1 MASLTRNTFTAGTA
15 IVAADMNSNFTNVEA
30 LINDVLDG
38 TESHTNFT
46 STGTA
51 SLATVTVSNTVT
63 ATNGFVGNVTG
74 NVTGSSGSCT
84 GNAAT
89 ATSAAACTGNAA
101 TATLA
106 ADATKLATPQA
117 INGVNFD
124 GSAPIT
130 VTAAASTLSG
140 TELKAEVVTSSLT
153 SVGTL
158 GSLAVTNAVS
168 ANNVSLAAGASVGGS
183 LTTSNGSASTPSHSF
198 INDTNTGMYLSAAD
212 NIGFASGGTETF
224 NVLTQGVIV
233 PGTGNYFATSPNTGT
248 GNDAEWTA
256 TGFGTFILN
265 RNSSLTAEKENITD
279 DLSTHLTAD
288 MIDSVV
294 PKMWN
299 RIHSPGYPEIGPLAE
314 DMDAISPFLAARGA
328 DIRDGSYQE
337 FLTGINKTAYLSL
350 LVLAVK
356 DLRQR
361 MEAVEAE

>member
-1 MASLTRNTFTAGTA
+1 MATLARNTFAAGNP
-15 IVAADMNSNFTNVEA
+15 IVAADMNANFTNVQTLVNE
-30 LINDVLDG
+30 VLDG

-106 ADATKLATPQA
+106 ADATKLATPRA

-130 VTAAASTLSG
+130 VTAAAGTLSG

-168 ANNVSLAAGASVGGS
+168 ANNISLAAGASVGGNLS
-183 LTTSNGSASTPSHSF
+183 VSSGSESSPSITFTGDTDTGIFRQSADKMVLVAGGNGSAVVES
-198 INDTNTGMYLSAAD
+198 NALSLD
-212 NIGFASGGTETF
+212 LGVGFYAW
-224 NVLTQGVIV
+224 
-233 PGTGNYFATSPNTGT
+233 PGTGT
-248 GNDAEWTA
+248 GNDAEWVA
-256 TGFGTFILN
+256 TGFGNYYLV
-265 RNSSLTAEKENITD
+265 RNSSLRAEKENIQD
-279 DLSTHLTAD
+279 PGNELTAS
-288 MIDSVV
+288 MIDDVE
-294 PKMWN
+294 PLLWN
-299 RIHSPGYPEIGPLAE
+299 RIHAPGIPEIGPIAE
-314 DMDAISPFLAARGA
+314 DMDEVSPYLAAHGF
-328 DIRDGSYQE
+328 DENGDT
-337 FLTGINKTAYLSL
+337 FVTGFNKTGWMSL
-350 LVLAVK
+350 MTLAIK
-356 DLRQR
+356 DLRER
-361 MEAVEAE
+361 MEAVEAA

>member
-51 SLATVTVSNTVT
+51 SLATVTVSSTVT
-63 ATNGFVGNVTG
+63 APNGFVGNVTG

-106 ADATKLATPQA
+106 ADATTLATPRA

-130 VTAAASTLSG
+130 VTAAADTLTG
-140 TELKAEVVTSSLT
+140 TELKSTVVTSSLT

-158 GSLAVTNAVS
+158 GSLAVTNSVS
-168 ANNVSLAAGASVGGS
+168 ANNISLAAGAGVGGS

-198 INDTNTGMYLSAAD
+198 TGDTNTGMFRSGAD
-212 NIGFASGGTETF
+212 NLAFAAGGTEMF
-224 NVLTQGVIV
+224 NVLTNGVIV
-233 PGTGNYFATSPNTGT
+233 PSGGNYFGVPTTGT
-248 GNDAEWTA
+248 GNDAEWAA
-256 TGFGTFILN
+256 TGFGTYILY

-328 DIRDGSYQE
+328 DIRDGTYQE

-356 DLRQR
+356 DLRER